1 MWQNILHI
9 NKEYFTTSQKM
20 NPCGMRIFVKYLIMW
35 HGICYKFFLLF
46 IWTLSP
52 IHRLPLIIHSLT
64 LLGNSC
70 LMVLQMLF
78 NKQLCWGR
86 SVVENSFG
94 ILKKTFRELILKT
107 NLHVLFILVV
117 VVCCCIIYNMI
128 IDGKDFD
135 MDEFF
140 IYLKL
145 ENVVN
150 RWNFHVQKK
159 GGYDL
164 GTTENLDNT

>member
-1 MWQNILHI
+1 
-9 NKEYFTTSQKM
+9 
-20 NPCGMRIFVKYLIMW
+20 
-35 HGICYKFFLLF
+35 
-46 IWTLSP
+46 
-52 IHRLPLIIHSLT
+52 
-64 LLGNSC
+64 
-70 LMVLQMLF
+70 
-78 NKQLCWGR
+78 
-86 SVVENSFG
+86 VENSFG

-150 RWNFHVQKK
+150 R
-159 GGYDL
+159 
-164 GTTENLDNT
+164 